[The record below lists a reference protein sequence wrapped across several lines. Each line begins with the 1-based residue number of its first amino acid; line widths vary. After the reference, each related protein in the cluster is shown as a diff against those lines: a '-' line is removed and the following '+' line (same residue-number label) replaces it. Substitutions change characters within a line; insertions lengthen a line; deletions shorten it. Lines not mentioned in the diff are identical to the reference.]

1 VSLWKGKVWIWR
13 CIIKVKETVFED
25 RIMTFEE
32 MMAYHIQF
40 SRVDFE
46 DDYCAKAREY
56 LNERGFS
63 RLTGDIFKEEISYY
77 EARFTKEI
85 VRDATCEEHQAYYY
99 LKMFGEVSCQYYSS
113 DCCSDSCFMVRIF
126 DKCVALNGPRFEAI
140 KILKNIT
147 VVEE

>member
-1 VSLWKGKVWIWR
+1 
-13 CIIKVKETVFED
+13 
-25 RIMTFEE
+25 MTFEE

-99 LKMFGEVSCQYYSS
+99 LKMFGEVSCPYYNS
-113 DCCSDSCFMVRIF
+113 DGCVYSCFMGRLFGECI
-126 DKCVALNGPRFEAI
+126 ASTGRRNEA
-140 KILKNIT
+140 KDILKNIT